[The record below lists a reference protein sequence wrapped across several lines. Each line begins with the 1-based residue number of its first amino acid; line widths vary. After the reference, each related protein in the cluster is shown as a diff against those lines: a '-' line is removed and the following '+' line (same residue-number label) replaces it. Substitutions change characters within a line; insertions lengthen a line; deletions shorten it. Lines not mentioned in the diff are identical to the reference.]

1 MGSQSLKPQPSSAAQ
16 PSEHERKQEQAKI
29 SELRRLLLG
38 SDRAQAERLKL
49 YLDKVEPKDL
59 SRVLPTA
66 IRLRNAQDEVLT
78 DALMPTVAAALKI
91 AVKRD
96 PQAVAD
102 AIFPVMAPA
111 IRQAIATTFNQAV
124 QSLDKALEY
133 GLSFK
138 GLKWRFEASRTG
150 KTFAEVVLYHTLVF
164 RVEYVFLIHRET
176 GLLLQHVSRD
186 GGEGKNA
193 EIIAGMMTA
202 IKSAWQDFMHDSF
215 GNDPNASLSEI
226 HVSNLAIWFEQGP
239 QLVLACVIRG
249 SAPEE
254 LRTNLMAPAIEAIHR
269 EQAEEIARFDGDPDP
284 FVTTRHRLESCL
296 QQRYEKPEGDGGF
309 RVSPRLLIPL
319 AVILLALVTWA
330 FFSIRDK
337 LRWSDYVKHLEA
349 QPGIVIT
356 ETGERNGKFFVAGLR
371 DPMAVDPDRLLRET
385 SMLSPSKVEGRWEA
399 YQTLR
404 PDFILARAKAIL
416 APPDSVTL
424 TLKDGVLD
432 ATGSAPRQ
440 WISEARRLA
449 LAVPGVTGFRGNG
462 VIDEEIL
469 QLKAQLETEVPRFVV
484 GTSQFAVGQT
494 ETRDRLIADA
504 RRLFALA
511 DASSLNVRMTVVGH
525 TDETGPAELNDRL
538 SQERAA
544 SVKALLV
551 AAGLDSGRMDAIGVG
566 SREPLQANPGAPGS
580 EINRSVTFR
589 VALEGPAPPRKS

>member
-16 PSEHERKQEQAKI
+16 PSEHERKQAQAKI

-49 YLDKVEPKDL
+49 YLDKVEPRDL

-66 IRLRNAQDEVLT
+66 IRLRSAQDDVLT
-78 DALMPTVAAALKI
+78 DALMPTVAAALRI

-186 GGEGKNA
+186 GGEGQNA

-202 IKSAWQDFMHDSF
+202 IKTAWQDFMHDSF
-215 GNDPNASLSEI
+215 GSAPDALLSEL
-226 HVSNLAIWFEQGP
+226 HVGDRSIWFEHGP
-239 QLVLACVIRG
+239 QLALACVIRG
-249 SAPEE
+249 SAPVE
-254 LRTNLMAPAIEAIHR
+254 LRTSLMAPAIEAIHR

-284 FVTTRHRLESCL
+284 FVTTRHRLESCM
-296 QQRYEKPEGDGGF
+296 QQRYATSEADGGF
-309 RVSPRLLIPL
+309 RLSPRLLIPL
-319 AVILLALVTWA
+319 LLILAALVTWA
-330 FFSIRDK
+330 YFSIRDNW
-337 LRWSDYVKHLEA
+337 RWKDYVKSLET

-356 ETGERNGKFFVAGLR
+356 ETGARNGKYFVAGLR

-385 SMLSPSKVEGRWEA
+385 SRLSPSKVEGRWEA
-399 YQTLR
+399 YQALR
-404 PDFILARAKAIL
+404 PDFILARARAIL
-416 APPDSVTL
+416 AVPDSVTL
-424 TLKDGVLD
+424 SFSDGVLN
-432 ATGSAPRQ
+432 ATGSASRQ

-449 LAVPGVTGFRGNG
+449 LAVPGVTRFHGDG

-469 QLKAQLETEVPRFVV
+469 QLKAQMENEVPRFIV
-484 GTSQFAVGQT
+484 GTAQFAAGQGVG
-494 ETRDRLIADA
+494 RDRLIADA
-504 RRLFALA
+504 RRLFGLA
-511 DASSLNVRMTVVGH
+511 DSSGLKVRMTVVGH

-538 SQERAA
+538 SQERAG

-551 AAGLDSGRMDAIGVG
+551 AAGIDGDRMEAIGVG
-566 SREPLQANPGAPGS
+566 SHEPVRVDPNAPGS

-589 VALEGPAPPRKS
+589 VALEGPQQSKKP